1 MAIISGNS
9 LAISGNHLIQRLDT
23 TFHLLNNARIEA
35 STQLWGKGTERLDV
49 STCMQAEE
57 SARPF

>member
-1 MAIISGNS
+1 MAI
-9 LAISGNHLIQRLDT
+9 ISGNHLIQRLDT

-57 SARPF
+57 SARPY